1 MRDALAIWEALVKVH
16 CEKGV
21 NSEARKVIKGASL
34 GDVTTSEMVTDFED
48 DTPDEEV
55 VMYGNRRALRQNSEF
70 YHLFNRIIEKIEN
83 GDQTSINITNALY
96 APDLMKFLARQYLSL
111 FPLLSAAVLKEG
123 GLKSNAHIELYW
135 KGKRAIMAKV
145 PTPQHWPAKLIGI
158 QHHETRKL
166 AKEIHLHSIIPDLK
180 FGGKKLSAK
189 KSKHPDLLKDK
200 EIGSGN
206 IQFEKYFIPT
216 PSKKERKERRNES
229 FDGSKE
235 KWGPKK
241 SNRSNSN
248 PYYMK
253 NKIIDHEKI
262 QARLDK
268 SESVDTIRITGNDK
282 KGGVVLE
289 KNDIAWLRNK
299 HNYVSDNVINAG
311 LLLLDKR
318 INDPNLPQTEEVNV
332 YSISDLRMILSG
344 EDGIVKPGKFLCI
357 IPRNFALNLFDE
369 MQTELKEQSDLSN
382 PGSHFTLISNL
393 YCDRFEVSCFET
405 FQAFRDRDNL
415 LTREG
420 KKLIRLLFGLKESD
434 KQVIEVN
441 CVNVA
446 TQTESECG
454 VLAFAIGLQLCF
466 HQPLG
471 GVFHQILNVR
481 EHMFECLQRNELT
494 DFVTRPNSITD
505 ENLFTINI

>member
-21 NSEARKVIKGASL
+21 NIEAQKVIKAASL
-34 GDVTTSEMVTDFED
+34 GDVVAPSEMVTDFED

-55 VMYGNRRALRQNSEF
+55 VMFGNRRALRKNSEF
-70 YHLFNRIIEKIEN
+70 YLLFNKIIEKIEN
-83 GDQTSINITNALY
+83 GDQNTINTTNALY
-96 APDLMKFLARQYLSL
+96 APSLIKFLAKQYLSL
-111 FPLLSAAVLKEG
+111 FPLMSAAVLKEG

-158 QHHETRKL
+158 QHHEIRKL
-166 AKEIHLHSIIPDLK
+166 AKEIDLHSIIPDLK

-189 KSKHPDLLKDK
+189 KSKHTDLLK
-200 EIGSGN
+200 EMGS
-206 IQFEKYFIPT
+206 EKYFVPS

-241 SNRSNSN
+241 TNRSNNN

-262 QARLDK
+262 QSRLEK
-268 SESVDTIRITGNDK
+268 NVSVENISVTGSMS
-282 KGGVVLE
+282 KGGVVLK
-289 KNDIAWLRNK
+289 KNEIAWLCNK
-299 HNYVSDNVINAG
+299 NNYVSDNIINAG

-318 INDPNLPQTEEVNV
+318 IKNQNMRHNEEVNI
-332 YSISDLRMILSG
+332 YSISDVSMILADV
-344 EDGIVKPGKFLCI
+344 EGIVKPGKFLCI
-357 IPRNFALNLFDE
+357 IPRDFGLNQFDK
-369 MQTELKEQSDLSN
+369 MQAQLKKNVNSKIIN
-382 PGSHFTLISNL
+382 PGSHFTLISNM
-393 YCDRFEVSCFET
+393 YCDRFQVSCFET
-405 FQAFRDRDNL
+405 FQPFRNEDNL

-420 KKLIRLLFGLKESD
+420 KKLIRLLFGLKDSD

-441 CVNVA
+441 CINVP

-454 VLAFAIGLQLCF
+454 VIAFAIGSQLCF
-466 HQPLG
+466 HQPVG
-471 GVFHQILNVR
+471 GVFHDILNVR
-481 EHMFECLQRNELT
+481 EHMFECLKRNELT
-494 DFVTRPNSITD
+494 DFVTRPNSIED
-505 ENLFTINI
+505 ETLFTINI

>member
-21 NSEARKVIKGASL
+21 NIEARRIIKGASL

-48 DTPDEEV
+48 DTPVEEV
-55 VMYGNRRALRQNSEF
+55 VMFGNRRALRQNSEF
-70 YHLFNRIIEKIEN
+70 YHFFNRIIDKIEN
-83 GDQTSINITNALY
+83 GDQNSISITNALY
-96 APDLMKFLARQYLSL
+96 APDLIKFLARQYLSL

-189 KSKHPDLLKDK
+189 KSKHSDLLKEK
-200 EIGSGN
+200 EMGSEN
-206 IQFEKYFIPT
+206 MLEKYFMPI

-241 SNRSNSN
+241 AARLNSN

-253 NKIIDHEKI
+253 NKVIDHEKI
-262 QARLDK
+262 QARLET
-268 SESVDTIRITGNDK
+268 SGNVDTIRVTGNVT
-282 KGGVVLE
+282 KGGVVLK

-299 HNYVSDNVINAG
+299 NNYVSDNTIDAG

-318 INDPNLPQTEEVNV
+318 FNNPNLPQTEDVNV
-332 YSISDLRMILSG
+332 YSIQDLRMILSG
-344 EDGIVKPGKFLCI
+344 VEGIVKPGKFLCI
-357 IPRNFALNLFDE
+357 IPRDFALNMFDQ
-369 MQTELKEQSDLSN
+369 MQTQLKEQSNISN
-382 PGSHFTLISNL
+382 PGGHFTLISSM

-405 FQAFRDRDNL
+405 FQPFRNKDNL

-420 KKLIRLLFGLKESD
+420 MKLIRLLFGLKESD

-454 VLAFAIGLQLCF
+454 VLALAIASQLCF

-494 DFVTRPNSITD
+494 DFVTRPNSIID
-505 ENLFTINI
+505 ETLFTINI